1 MGPGKV
7 LVTGATG
14 FVAGQCIKE
23 LLEHGYD
30 VRGTVRGK
38 AASDISYLP
47 PLADGDGRGT
57 LEFAEATLDSDVGW
71 AEAASGCDY
80 VLHVAAP
87 IPFKAPKNEDEII
100 RPTVEGTKRVLR
112 AAATAG
118 VRRVVYTSSTDTL
131 THNSATAG
139 RVRTE
144 EDWSDPAECW
154 VYAKGKLL
162 AERFAWEFAAAHPD
176 GPEVAV
182 VIPGA
187 VIGPPLQSR
196 KASSADII
204 RRMLAGQM
212 PVVPRLG
219 LAYSDVRDL
228 AVAHRLAMELPGAAG
243 NRYICAD
250 EHLWMGEV
258 AAILKAEYGP
268 RGYKVATRD
277 MPYWLMRA
285 AALVNDEVKLAAA
298 MYGVPHDVSA
308 AKAKRELGWT
318 PRPVRQSILETA
330 EYLISAGIVSA
341 KPPKA
346 AR

>member
-1 MGPGKV
+1 MASGKV

-14 FVAGQCIKE
+14 LVAGQCIKE

-30 VRGTVRGK
+30 VRGTVRSL
-38 AASDISYLP
+38 ATSDVSYLR
-47 PLADGDGRGT
+47 PLADGDSRGT
-57 LEFAEATLDSDVGW
+57 LEFAAATLDADAGW
-71 AEAASGCDY
+71 AAAADGCDY
-80 VLHVAAP
+80 VLHVASP
-87 IPFKAPKNEDEII
+87 IPFKAPKNDDEII
-100 RPTVEGTKRVLR
+100 RPTVEGTRRVLH

-144 EDWSDPAECW
+144 EDWSDLAECW

-162 AERFAWEFAAAHPD
+162 AERLAWEFAAAHPD
-176 GPEVAV
+176 GPQLAV

-196 KASSADII
+196 RASSADII

-212 PVVPRLG
+212 PVVPKLG

-228 AVAHRLAMELPGAAG
+228 AVAHRLAMEVPAAVG
-243 NRYICAD
+243 NRYICAN

-285 AALVNDEVKLAAA
+285 AALVSAEVKMAAS

-330 EYLISAGIVSA
+330 EYLISAGIVRA
-341 KPPKA
+341 KAPKA
-346 AR
+346 A